1 MIRMVRT
8 LVRNST
14 VKKPASEK
22 LYEPPL
28 PSSAPPRDDQ
38 GKAPLKLSLA
48 WNTCTVEHWE
58 KRLAQIPRSNLI
70 QTWPYAQT
78 MRAIEHKMTR
88 FGLIMDGERE
98 LGLLQIQEIKFFRLF
113 HVVILDRGPLWF
125 DAPVPRAMWDSFF
138 EAFTQAFPRS
148 IGRWRRI
155 MPEVLMDE
163 PLKQTLGR
171 LDFRYKSR
179 GYQSIWVDL
188 KPDANTIRQNLK
200 RNWRNHLNS
209 AERTPMRVEN
219 DNKAD
224 HLSWLLKNYEADRR
238 ARRYPG
244 PSVDIVKS
252 LVICSRP
259 KNQVLMLRA
268 TLGGEPVASI
278 LVLLH
283 GKSATYQIGYTSE
296 EGRKVSAHHLLLW
309 RAMME
314 LKERG
319 IEDLD
324 LGGINP
330 DSARGVTTF
339 KEGLGG
345 KTFELIGLYT

>member
-1 MIRMVRT
+1 MA
-8 LVRNST
+8 
-14 VKKPASEK
+14 KK
-22 LYEPPL
+22 EPL
-28 PSSAPPRDDQ
+28 AHDEALATPSSPPVDKQ
-38 GKAPLKLSLA
+38 TATPLKLSLA
-48 WNTCTVEHWE
+48 WNTCTVEEWE
-58 KRLAQIPRSNLI
+58 KRLARIPRSNLI

-88 FGLIMDGERE
+88 FGLIMDGEKE

-125 DAPVPRAMWDSFF
+125 NAPVARATWDAFF
-138 EAFTQAFPRS
+138 NAFAQNFPRGF
-148 IGRWRRI
+148 GRSRRF
-155 MPEVLMDE
+155 MPEVLLDE
-163 PLKQTLGR
+163 PLKLKLDQLG
-171 LDFRYKSR
+171 FRHKAR
-179 GYQSIWVDL
+179 GLQSIWVDL
-188 KPDANTIRQNLK
+188 KPDANIIRQNLK

-209 AERTPMRVEN
+209 AERVVMRVE
-219 DNKAD
+219 DNNKSD
-224 HLSWLLKNYEADRR
+224 HLAWLLKNYEADRR

-252 LVICSRP
+252 LVVLSRP

-268 TLGGEPVASI
+268 VLGGEPIASI

-283 GKSATYQIGYTSE
+283 GKSATYQIGYTSP

-309 RAMME
+309 RAMMK
-314 LKERG
+314 LKEMG
-319 IEDLD
+319 IEDFD

-330 DSARGVTTF
+330 EAAQGVTSF
-339 KEGLGG
+339 KEGMGG